1 MSLSLRPMNEAIQD
15 AVSVYALTQSWF
27 PKYYTLGNGTTI
39 YSGPDHQNMAEIR
52 LTVTP
57 NQRLSALVRTL
68 EAILQRP
75 VNVSTEN
82 PSSKASHFNAFVEMG
97 GRYEWIQV
105 IVHPDR
111 EHALMQCLNVA
122 KLTANLDALWQLLR
136 SPQSAYPL
144 C

>member
-1 MSLSLRPMNEAIQD
+1 MSLSLRPMNEAIQN

-57 NQRLSALVRTL
+57 KQRLSALVKTL
-68 EAILQRP
+68 ESILQRP
-75 VNVSTEN
+75 VNISTEN
-82 PSSKASHFNAFVEMG
+82 PSAKPSHFNAFVEMG

-111 EHALMQCLNVA
+111 DHAMMQCLNVP
-122 KLTANLDALWQLLR
+122 KLMVNLDAIWRMLHT
-136 SPQSAYPL
+136 PDSAYPL